1 MLWDGPREGIP
12 ARGTLPEV
20 RSRKKG
26 VAALLLLWLLLP
38 ACASS
43 KKQERPWK
51 PGDSIICP
59 NCGREFQVPEKLG
72 P

>member
-1 MLWDGPREGIP
+1 M
-12 ARGTLPEV
+12 
-20 RSRKKG
+20 KKG